1 MTIRTRVAET
11 GEAADAGERTE
22 GASDTAGQVV
32 FRAIDGRVSATLGG
46 REVVADA
53 AMAVDVDLAE
63 RIRTTANWRR
73 DYIPLLR
80 ELTAAGGDGDAAVVV
95 AQHGL
100 DALERRVAFERGG
113 SQSTLRIAATEL
125 APAGTAQSAAVQGR
139 SRPIRT
145 LRIPYRGR
153 ELEGPAL
160 RDQLHVWAEHGVIE
174 ASVAERIAE
183 VQRNPDWMR
192 LEGRRV
198 VLVGAGSEI
207 GPLEPLCAWG
217 ADVVAVDVPVKRPWQ
232 RIREVAECGAGCVHM
247 PLDFAGVPGFDIAQ
261 ALPETSSW
269 LERHAEQAPL
279 VLGMYAYA
287 DGAKHVLATAAFD
300 ALAQRIRVS
309 HPDTAL
315 AFMATPTDT
324 FIVPSAAVAQ
334 ARARY
339 AGRRLRRLA
348 QAPAKLG
355 SGGRLFRPAYANG
368 SRVADALIAQQG
380 ANYALAKRLQRWRG
394 LAASADGAQVSFNV
408 APATWTR
415 SVTKNRILA
424 AAYSGAGRFGI
435 EIFRPE
441 TTRTLMAA
449 MLVYDLHQACA
460 APGRSEALFSEGA
473 AHGGLWRAAYEPR
486 SVLGLAAAAGL
497 PGSLVRR

>member
-1 MTIRTRVAET
+1 MISSTHPVDT
-11 GEAADAGERTE
+11 GERPGNASTADGR
-22 GASDTAGQVV
+22 VV
-32 FRAIDGRVSATLGG
+32 YRAVDGRVSATLGG
-46 REVVADA
+46 RELVADA

-63 RIRTTANWRR
+63 RIRTATNWRR
-73 DYIPLLR
+73 DYIPLLH
-80 ELTAAGGDGDAAVVV
+80 ELTAAAGDGDSAVSV
-95 AQHGL
+95 ARRGL

-113 SQSTLRIAATEL
+113 AHSTLRAAAEEL
-125 APAGTAQSAAVQGR
+125 PAGGTAEQATVHGR
-139 SRPIRT
+139 SRPVRS

-153 ELEGPAL
+153 ELEDGAL
-160 RDQLHVWAEHGVIE
+160 RDQLRRWAEDGVME

-183 VQRNPDWMR
+183 VQQNPDWLR
-192 LEGRRV
+192 LEGRRL

-207 GPLEPLCAWG
+207 GPLEPLCSWG
-217 ADVVAVDVPVKRPWQ
+217 ADVVALDLPSERPWQ
-232 RIREVAECGAGCVHM
+232 RIRQVAGCGAGRVHM
-247 PLDFAGVPGFDIAQ
+247 PLDAAGAPGLDIAE

-269 LERHAEQAPL
+269 LERHAVQAPL

-287 DGAKHVLATAAFD
+287 DGAQHVLATAAFD
-300 ALAQRIRVS
+300 ALAGTVCAR
-309 HPDTAL
+309 HPGTAL

-339 AGRRLRRLA
+339 DGRRLRKLA
-348 QAPAKLG
+348 QAPAKIG
-355 SGGRLFRPAYANG
+355 SGGRLFRPAYADG

-380 ANYALAKRLQRWRG
+380 PNYALAKRLQRWRG
-394 LAASADGAQVSFNV
+394 LAASADGTQVSFNV

-441 TTRTLMAA
+441 TTRALMAA
-449 MLVYDLHQACA
+449 LLVYDLHQPRA
-460 APGRSEALFSEGA
+460 APGRSETLFSEGA

-497 PGSLVRR
+497 PGSLVHR